1 VERKARA
8 SRDGAAATS
17 PVDVLLLAVSPVIRR
32 GVERELAGV
41 ARIRV
46 PEQEDASA
54 QPDVVVLDLTHL
66 GRATDELADAERC
79 AREGARLVVLGYGRD
94 ADDERRVAESLGG
107 VFNPSMAQLVELVRR
122 RSFR

>member
-1 VERKARA
+1 
-8 SRDGAAATS
+8 
-17 PVDVLLLAVSPVIRR
+17 VDVLLLAVSPVIRR

-79 AREGARLVVLGYGRD
+79 ARAGARLVVLGYGRD